1 MIHDPVFYALAV
13 LGVFLLGVAKGGF
26 TGAGALSLP
35 MLALVISPVRA
46 AAILLPILIA
56 QDFVSVW
63 SFRKTWDK
71 HVLMVLL
78 PSSAVGIFLAF
89 ILAKQM
95 DANFILGVL
104 GAISLIFAT
113 NRLWMTHKGIAQ
125 KPPAPPLI
133 DKAQGVVAGFAS
145 GFTSQ
150 IAHAGQPPFQMWVLP
165 KNLPPASLV
174 GTTAIFFAAMNWL
187 KVPAYLAL
195 GQFTPGNLATSA
207 ALMPVAIAST
217 YAGVWIVRRLNPA
230 KFYSLIYALMIVMGV
245 YLLYQAITERH

>member
-1 MIHDPVFYALAV
+1 MIHDPLFYALAV
-13 LGVFLLGVAKGGF
+13 LAVFLLGVAKGGF

-35 MLALVISPVRA
+35 MLALIISPVRA
-46 AAILLPILIA
+46 AAILLPVLIV

-63 SFRKTWDK
+63 AFRKTWDRA
-71 HVLMVLL
+71 VLAVLL

-89 ILAKQM
+89 LLAKQM

-104 GAISLIFAT
+104 GAISLVFAA
-113 NRLWMTHKGIAQ
+113 NRLWMSHKGIPQ

-133 DKAQGVVAGFAS
+133 DTAQGLAAGFAS

-165 KNLPPASLV
+165 KKLPPASLV
-174 GTTAIFFAAMNWL
+174 GTTAIFFAVMNWI
-187 KVPAYLAL
+187 KVPAYFAL

-217 YAGVWIVRRLNPA
+217 YAGVWIVRKLNPA
-230 KFYSLIYALMIVMGV
+230 KFYTLIYILMIVMGV
-245 YLLYQAITERH
+245 YLLFQAITEPR